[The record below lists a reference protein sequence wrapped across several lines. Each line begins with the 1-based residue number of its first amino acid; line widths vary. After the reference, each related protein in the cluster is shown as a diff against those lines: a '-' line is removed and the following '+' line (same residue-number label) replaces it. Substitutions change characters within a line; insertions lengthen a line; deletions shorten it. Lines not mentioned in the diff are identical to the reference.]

1 MEDKMRN
8 IKEQKKNTEMNT
20 WLRDIEI
27 LQESKNQKYSKIAI
41 LIKIKMTDNGHD
53 FASSQTDK

>member
-27 LQESKNQKYSKIAI
+27 LQESKNER
-41 LIKIKMTDNGHD
+41 
-53 FASSQTDK
+53 

>member
-20 WLRDIEI
+20 RLRDIEI

-41 LIKIKMTDNGHD
+41 LIKIKMTDNEHD
-53 FASSQTDK
+53 FASSQADK

>member
-41 LIKIKMTDNGHD
+41 LIKIKMTDNEHD

>member
-27 LQESKNQKYSKIAI
+27 LQESKNQK
-41 LIKIKMTDNGHD
+41 
-53 FASSQTDK
+53 

>member
-8 IKEQKKNTEMNT
+8 IKEQKKNKEMNT

-27 LQESKNQKYSKIAI
+27 LQESKNQK
-41 LIKIKMTDNGHD
+41 
-53 FASSQTDK
+53 